1 VLTDVFVKLL
11 ANMQFLVSREQKEQ
25 TGKSSSSSHEK
36 TVSHLA
42 DKIHKSLVRGIFPP
56 LPEPQPAN
64 NNNKTRQES
73 ESVRDLVNNLTH
85 LALAITEDR
94 KRIAAEADEEEDE
107 EGEDD
112 VGHSS
117 AEDDRSSTASSHRR
131 RRRHRG
137 GGSSERTF
145 DSLERKLKRTNL
157 MRRRESQA
165 LLDGLRKTRSGGS
178 EAGGHNLALE

>member
-1 VLTDVFVKLL
+1 
-11 ANMQFLVSREQKEQ
+11 MQFLVNREQKEQ
-25 TGKSSSSSHEK
+25 IKISSSNHEK

-42 DKIHKSLVRGIFPP
+42 DKIHRSLVRGIFPP
-56 LPEPQPAN
+56 ADLPPQQQLV
-64 NNNKTRQES
+64 NKTRQES

-94 KRIAAEADEEEDE
+94 KRTAEVGGDDDD
-107 EGEDD
+107 DD

-117 AEDDRSSTASSHRR
+117 AEDEQSAAEEATQRR
-131 RRRHRG
+131 RQRG
-137 GGSSERTF
+137 SGERTF

-165 LLDGLRKTRSGGS
+165 LLDGLRKTRSSGS
-178 EAGGHNLALE
+178 ETGNQHYAMD